1 MSTINYDLSRIKAL
15 AFDVDGVLSSTTVP
29 LHPSGE
35 PMRTVNIKDGY
46 AIQLAV
52 KKGLHIAI
60 ITGGRTEAVRI
71 RFAALGVKDL
81 YMGSAVKI
89 HDYRNFRDKYGLS
102 DDEILY
108 MGDDVPDIEVMRE
121 CGLPCCPKDAV
132 PEVKSVAKYISY
144 ADGGRG
150 CGRDVVE
157 QVLKAHGKWM
167 AEDAFGWGVVS
178 YLTINKIMLGNLD
191 KYQIILASNSPRRKE
206 LMSGLGVDYVVRTLP
221 DVDESYPADLAGAE
235 IPEYISREKA
245 DAYRS
250 IMQPGELLITAD
262 TIVWLDGKVLG
273 KPEGREGAVEMLRS
287 LSGKS
292 HQVFTGV
299 CLTTTEW
306 QKSFTAASDVEF
318 DVLSEEEIRY
328 YVDKYQPM
336 DKAGAY
342 GVQEWIGYIG
352 VKSISG
358 SFYNIMGLPIQKL
371 YGELKKL

>member
-1 MSTINYDLSRIKAL
+1 
-15 AFDVDGVLSSTTVP
+15 
-29 LHPSGE
+29 
-35 PMRTVNIKDGY
+35 
-46 AIQLAV
+46 
-52 KKGLHIAI
+52 
-60 ITGGRTEAVRI
+60 
-71 RFAALGVKDL
+71 
-81 YMGSAVKI
+81 
-89 HDYRNFRDKYGLS
+89 
-102 DDEILY
+102 
-108 MGDDVPDIEVMRE
+108 
-121 CGLPCCPKDAV
+121 
-132 PEVKSVAKYISY
+132 
-144 ADGGRG
+144 
-150 CGRDVVE
+150 
-157 QVLKAHGKWM
+157 
-167 AEDAFGWGVVS
+167 
-178 YLTINKIMLGNLD
+178 MLGNLD

-221 DVDESYPADLAGAE
+221 DVDESYPADLAGAA
-235 IPEYISREKA
+235 IPEYISCEKA

-358 SFYNIMGLPIQKL
+358 SFYNIMGCLL
-371 YGELKKL
+371 YTSPSPRDRG

>member
-1 MSTINYDLSRIKAL
+1 
-15 AFDVDGVLSSTTVP
+15 
-29 LHPSGE
+29 
-35 PMRTVNIKDGY
+35 
-46 AIQLAV
+46 
-52 KKGLHIAI
+52 
-60 ITGGRTEAVRI
+60 
-71 RFAALGVKDL
+71 
-81 YMGSAVKI
+81 
-89 HDYRNFRDKYGLS
+89 
-102 DDEILY
+102 
-108 MGDDVPDIEVMRE
+108 
-121 CGLPCCPKDAV
+121 
-132 PEVKSVAKYISY
+132 
-144 ADGGRG
+144 
-150 CGRDVVE
+150 
-157 QVLKAHGKWM
+157 
-167 AEDAFGWGVVS
+167 
-178 YLTINKIMLGNLD
+178 MLGNLD
-191 KYQIILASNSPRRKE
+191 KYQIILASNSPHRKE

-221 DVDESYPADLAGAE
+221 DVDESYPADLAGAA
-235 IPEYISREKA
+235 IPEYISCEKA

>member
-1 MSTINYDLSRIKAL
+1 M
-15 AFDVDGVLSSTTVP
+15 
-29 LHPSGE
+29 
-35 PMRTVNIKDGY
+35 
-46 AIQLAV
+46 
-52 KKGLHIAI
+52 
-60 ITGGRTEAVRI
+60 
-71 RFAALGVKDL
+71 
-81 YMGSAVKI
+81 
-89 HDYRNFRDKYGLS
+89 
-102 DDEILY
+102 
-108 MGDDVPDIEVMRE
+108 
-121 CGLPCCPKDAV
+121 
-132 PEVKSVAKYISY
+132 
-144 ADGGRG
+144 
-150 CGRDVVE
+150 
-157 QVLKAHGKWM
+157 LK
-167 AEDAFGWGVVS
+167 
-178 YLTINKIMLGNLD
+178 NLD

-221 DVDESYPADLAGAE
+221 DVDESYPADLSGAE

-245 DAYRS
+245 DAYRA
-250 IMQPGELLITAD
+250 IMQTEELLITAD

-287 LSGKS
+287 LSGKL

-318 DVLSEEEIRY
+318 DVLSEEEIQY

>member
-1 MSTINYDLSRIKAL
+1 
-15 AFDVDGVLSSTTVP
+15 
-29 LHPSGE
+29 
-35 PMRTVNIKDGY
+35 
-46 AIQLAV
+46 
-52 KKGLHIAI
+52 
-60 ITGGRTEAVRI
+60 
-71 RFAALGVKDL
+71 
-81 YMGSAVKI
+81 
-89 HDYRNFRDKYGLS
+89 
-102 DDEILY
+102 
-108 MGDDVPDIEVMRE
+108 
-121 CGLPCCPKDAV
+121 
-132 PEVKSVAKYISY
+132 
-144 ADGGRG
+144 
-150 CGRDVVE
+150 
-157 QVLKAHGKWM
+157 
-167 AEDAFGWGVVS
+167 
-178 YLTINKIMLGNLD
+178 MLGNLD

-221 DVDESYPADLAGAE
+221 DVDESYPADLAGAA
-235 IPEYISREKA
+235 IPEYISRKKA

-318 DVLSEEEIRY
+318 DVLSEEDIRY